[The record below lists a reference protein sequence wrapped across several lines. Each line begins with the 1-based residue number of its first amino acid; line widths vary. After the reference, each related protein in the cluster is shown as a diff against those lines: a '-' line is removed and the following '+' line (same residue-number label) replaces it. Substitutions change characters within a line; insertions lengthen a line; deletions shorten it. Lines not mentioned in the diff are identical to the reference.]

1 MLLVLTID
9 VVLFGLLLLVP
20 GRYHVYWHVL

>member
-9 VVLFGLLLLVP
+9 VALLVLLLLVP
-20 GRYHVYWHVL
+20 GRYDVYWHVL